1 MRRSMWLAVILSLC
15 VAIPAVAQKTT
26 GTIQGVVTD
35 PQGAVVANAQVT
47 ITNVATANTRNV
59 TTSSQGFYSA
69 PDLEVGTYNVTVK
82 QSGYKT
88 YVSSGV
94 ALDTASIMTVN
105 VPLTLGSATEE
116 VTVEASTVQVETAT
130 GTLSSTVDGDSVRE
144 LPLNGRSFAQLTQ
157 LTPGVS
163 PAENFDTKHKGLEAG
178 VDFSI
183 NGNNTTGNL
192 FLVDGVNNNDIGSNR
207 TILVYPSL
215 QAIDEMKILTNSYGA
230 EYGQASGGVISIITR
245 GGTNQFHGGAFYD
258 GRNTALNANDYFN
271 NEHNQPKNELHRN
284 DYGFNIGGP
293 IIKNRLF
300 FFESE
305 EWNKE
310 VRGHTRF
317 ANVPTLAELN
327 GDFSNPRVGCEPIP
341 NQSHVP
347 AGQISKAG
355 QTMAQLTYPA
365 PNVTGA
371 VTNCD
376 NWVSSENASVPWRE
390 DNVRVDFKLT
400 NTLSIMGRYTNDSW
414 SNPFPST
421 LGYWG
426 DDIYPSVEG
435 NWTQPGRQATIKLTK
450 LFGGTA
456 VNDFQ
461 FSYAANKISVSQG
474 GSGQNGL
481 TPTQIVA
488 AINAASPS
496 YFNPATKF
504 GGAAGLGQPLFWSA
518 LTGTGNFQGQGG
530 AVGGISDMGP
540 WYNNEQL
547 FILKDDFSK
556 VRGSHT
562 FKVGFIATN
571 NQKNEINSN
580 ASNANSQYWSTASAA
595 NSSGNGVFDLLWN
608 KSTWGGSEV
617 TTNAYAL
624 MRWHDYEFYGQDS
637 WKMRRNLTLEY
648 GLRYSFLRQPF
659 TGNDQYS
666 TFNPAVYSASIGG
679 SSPCNGM
686 WELKPGIAQ
695 CNALGF
701 AGAAL
706 APDRALRPQNN
717 HMIAPRLG
725 LAWDPKGDG
734 KMVFRAGIGQFFQR
748 DRVAIDESGAANTPF
763 VLSAGFTRSLD
774 VAPTNLTASGTPS
787 RSYQQTSNLPNT
799 WQYNLTFERE
809 LAQNTKL
816 QVGYVGNKGFHL
828 LNFGDINQVS
838 AQDRVNFALG
848 NSNNFRPFGLTTT
861 PTGIVGNWGLLPQQ
875 QYRAE
880 SNYNAL
886 QALIR
891 TRMKSIDAQFA
902 YTWSKSLADT
912 DISDSSGGTNNNNT
926 LIDVNNPQLD
936 YGPTLINRPSV
947 FTGNIVYN
955 APALAG
961 QNGVVRTTLG
971 GWELAAIL
979 QYTSG
984 PSLTVQSGSG
994 SSPGGGL
1001 QGLAGGFIGTGSAG
1015 QGNERPN
1022 QIVQVPCQGSGL
1034 QWINPAK
1041 FTLNGYTVGGDP
1053 TSPRGICS
1061 GPGIAN
1067 TDFSI
1072 YKNFRIKERFTLKFS
1087 MDFFN
1092 FFNKPQFTTTGMNFN
1107 LSNNATYCA
1116 ASDIG
1121 SPNSPWCSGL
1131 SAGQAYWTPTGQ
1143 TFNNLPATS
1152 LPCVASG
1159 KPCSF
1164 TFPAGLQNNFGQVA
1178 NDRGPREIQYGLALS
1193 F

>member
-1 MRRSMWLAVILSLC
+1 MRRSMWLAGILSLC

-47 ITNVATANTRNV
+47 ITNVATADTRNV

-69 PDLEVGTYNVTVK
+69 PDLQVGTYNVTVK

-105 VPLTLGSATEE
+105 IPLTLGSATEE

-271 NEHNQPKNELHRN
+271 NLHDQPKNVLHRN

-293 IIKNRLF
+293 VIKNRLF

-317 ANVPTLAELN
+317 ANVPTLAELG
-327 GDFSNPRVGCEPIP
+327 GDFTNLRTGCEPVP
-341 NQSHVP
+341 SMSHVP

-365 PNVTGA
+365 PNVTGTI
-371 VTNCD
+371 TNCD
-376 NWVSSENASVPWRE
+376 NWVAAENASVPWRE
-390 DNVRVDFKLT
+390 DNVRVDFKIT

-414 SNPFPST
+414 QNPFPST

-461 FSYAANKISVSQG
+461 VSYAANKISVSQG
-474 GSGQNGL
+474 GTGQNGL
-481 TPTQIVA
+481 TPIQIVS

-496 YFNPATKF
+496 FFNPANKF
-504 GGAAGLGQPLFWSA
+504 GGPAGLGQPLFWSA

-547 FILKDDFSK
+547 LILKDDFSK
-556 VRGSHT
+556 VHANHT

-595 NSSGNGVFDLLWN
+595 GSSGNGVFDLLWN
-608 KSTWGGSEV
+608 QSTWGGSEV
-617 TTNAYAL
+617 TSNAYAL

-666 TFNPAVYSASIGG
+666 TFNPAVYSPAAG

-686 WELKPGIAQ
+686 WVLKPGMDL
-695 CNALGF
+695 CNSLNF
-701 AGAAL
+701 PGAVL

-717 HMIAPRLG
+717 HLIAPRVG

-734 KMVFRAGIGQFFQR
+734 KMVFRAGVGQFFQR

-774 VAPTNLTASGTPS
+774 VAPAPGSLTASGTPN
-787 RSYQQTSNLPNT
+787 RSYAQTSNLPNT

-809 LAQNTKL
+809 LAQNTKV
-816 QVGYVGNKGFHL
+816 QVGYVGNHGYHL
-828 LNFGDINQVS
+828 LNFADVNAVAVQS
-838 AQDRVNFALG
+838 RLDYAQNNGHNKDRLYGGGA
-848 NSNNFRPFGLTTT
+848 
-861 PTGIVGNWGLLPQQ
+861 WGLIPQQ
-875 QYRAE
+875 QYQSG

-902 YTWSKSLADT
+902 YTWSKSLANT
-912 DISDSSGGTNNNNT
+912 DISDSSGGNNANNT
-926 LIDVNNPQLD
+926 FLDPTNPHLD

-947 FTGNIVYN
+947 FTSNIVYN
-955 APALAG
+955 APLLSG
-961 QNGVVRTTLG
+961 QNGFVRTALG

-984 PSLTVQSGSG
+984 PSLTV
-994 SSPGGGL
+994 
-1001 QGLAGGFIGTGSAG
+1001 LAGGAGSPAAGVAGLSGGLMGTGNTA
-1015 QGNERPN
+1015 NERPN
-1022 QIVQVPCQGSGL
+1022 QVVQTPCQGVGL

-1041 FTLNGYTVGGDP
+1041 FTLDGYQVTGDP
-1053 TSPRGICS
+1053 SSPRGICS

-1067 TDFSI
+1067 TDFSV
-1072 YKNFRIKERFTLKFS
+1072 YKNFKIKERFTLKFS

-1092 FFNKPQFTTTGMNFN
+1092 FFNKPQFNSIGMNLS
-1107 LSNNATYCA
+1107 LSNSAAFCA
-1116 ASDIG
+1116 AG
-1121 SPNSPWCSGL
+1121 SGGPATPWCAGHAANSEFWSPTATNWTTPSGAV
-1131 SAGQAYWTPTGQ
+1131 SI
-1143 TFNNLPATS
+1143 
-1152 LPCVASG
+1152 
-1159 KPCSF
+1159 
-1164 TFPAGLQNNFGQVA
+1164 PAGLQNNFGQVA
-1178 NDRGPREIQYGLALS
+1178 NDKGPREIQYGLALS